1 MERWEYEYDWIYAP
15 HTRGN
20 LEVTASAKNTIK
32 ARGAGGWE
40 MVSILPVGSSWLA
53 WYKQK
58 VS

>member
-1 MERWEYEYDWIYAP
+1 MTRFVYAP

-53 WYKQK
+53 WYKRK